1 MIDVSVLARRAVVAG
16 AVLSGLSAATT
27 MVNSRTLR
35 ALSRPEGEVDASVVV
50 CIPARN
56 EAPRLPNLLRDL
68 RNQVQCRTLRVIVL
82 DDGSTDGTF
91 DAAASVIGA
100 DPRFL
105 LVRSVS
111 EPPAGWT
118 GKAAACRTLADLAEA
133 EPADCIAFVDADVRL
148 DPAAVAAAVAELR
161 SSRASL
167 VSPWPRQET
176 GTLAEA
182 LVQPLLSFSWMSTL
196 PVRAANASSM
206 PSMVVSCGQFLMFDA
221 SDYRSIGGHDSVA
234 NSPTEDLDIARAL
247 RRSGKRTVLVSGGGF
262 VRCRMYDGWS
272 AVRDGYSRWLWSAYG
287 GPAGTAGVLG
297 AVSVAY
303 LAPPVAAVF
312 GSGAT
317 RVWGIGGYLAAV
329 LSRVVS
335 ARAESG
341 TEASLLRT
349 TIVSSAHPMSVAIYA
364 ALTVNSLRRHR
375 NGSTSWKGRP
385 LLRPRHEPG

>member
-1 MIDVSVLARRAVVAG
+1 MIDVAVLARRAVVAG

-27 MVNSRTLR
+27 IVNARTLR
-35 ALSRPEGEVDASVVV
+35 ALQRPDGDVDASVVV

-68 RNQVQCRTLRVIVL
+68 RDQTQCHRLRVIVL

-91 DAAASVIGA
+91 DAAASVIGS

-105 LVRSVS
+105 LVRSES
-111 EPPAGWT
+111 DPPAGWT
-118 GKAAACRTLADLAEA
+118 GKAAACRTLGELAFA
-133 EPADCIAFVDADVRL
+133 EPTDCIAFVDADVRL
-148 DPAAVAAAVAELR
+148 DTSAVAAAVTELR
-161 SSRASL
+161 SSRAAL

-196 PVRAANASSM
+196 PIRAANASSM
-206 PSMVVSCGQFLMFDA
+206 PSTVVACGQFLMFDSA
-221 SDYRSIGGHDSVA
+221 AYRSIDGHNCVA
-234 NSPTEDLDIARAL
+234 SSPTEDLDIARAL
-247 RRSGKRTVLVSGGGF
+247 RRSGERTVLVSGGGF

-272 AVRDGYSRWLWSAYG
+272 AVRAGYTRWLWSAYG
-287 GPAGTAGVLG
+287 GPARSTAVLG
-297 AVSVAY
+297 TVSLAY
-303 LAPPVAAVF
+303 LAPPLAAVF
-312 GSGAT
+312 GAGTT
-317 RVWGIGGYLAAV
+317 RAWGIGGYLAAV
-329 LSRVVS
+329 AARVVS

-341 TEASLLRT
+341 AETSLLRT
-349 TIVSSAHPMSVAIYA
+349 TIVSTAHPLSVAIYG

-385 LLRPRHEPG
+385 LL